1 MRIQSN
7 SVLKTGVDLI
17 EIERIQRA
25 VARHGV
31 RFLQRVYTATERQDC
46 QQRME
51 SLAARFAAKEAV
63 AKTLGTGVWRD
74 GVAWTDIEVLREAS
88 GAPRLILHGAA
99 ATIAADLG
107 LHTWSI
113 SLSHDRAQ
121 AIAFV
126 VAM

>member
-1 MRIQSN
+1 
-7 SVLKTGVDLI
+7 
-17 EIERIQRA
+17 
-25 VARHGV
+25 
-31 RFLQRVYTATERQDC
+31 
-46 QQRME
+46 
-51 SLAARFAAKEAV
+51 LAARFAAKEAV
-63 AKTLGTGVWRD
+63 AKTLGTGIWRD

-99 ATIAADLG
+99 ATIAANLG